1 VPLAEGLASHAGFG
15 RDVADRASGVDTHA
29 QAPAAFGAERGIRVK
44 HESLLLVR
52 VRS

>member
-1 VPLAEGLASHAGFG
+1 VPLAERLAGHTGLGG
-15 RDVADRASGVDTHA
+15 DVADRASLIDALA
-29 QAPAAFGAERGIRVK
+29 QAPTAFGAERGIRVK